1 APLAVTNTPEA
12 PAIKTAP
19 PEVEKPAPSAT
30 ETLVVLSNEFVRVEF
45 TSWGGGIRS
54 VELLKHKANGHGNT
68 VLNGN
73 GYLPALSLADS
84 GNDVFDIR
92 TPDPK
97 TVVLR
102 DSRGVTKTFSLSNDY
117 VIAGTIAAPAADHFS
132 VVVGTAT
139 PTQPREVESYLVVDW
154 QG

>member
-1 APLAVTNTPEA
+1 MMMDRKTILIVLACMLVLIGSQWVINKIFPPVPKKPKAAAPLAVTNTPEA

-68 VLNGN
+68 
-73 GYLPALSLADS
+73 
-84 GNDVFDIR
+84 
-92 TPDPK
+92 
-97 TVVLR
+97 
-102 DSRGVTKTFSLSNDY
+102 
-117 VIAGTIAAPAADHFS
+117 
-132 VVVGTAT
+132 
-139 PTQPREVESYLVVDW
+139 
-154 QG
+154 